1 MKALLMLVRLTWVIG
16 LALGIYIWTGHGY
29 AMLSPHIGLG
39 FTTTFLMLILAI
51 WAGTR
56 GCWRPAV
63 IAIVFAL
70 LLPVVGFG
78 QLHWMPGP
86 QHWVVRAF
94 HVIIGVAALGAV
106 EALVARATR
115 TA

>member
-29 AMLSPHIGLG
+29 SVLEAHIGLG
-39 FTTTFLMLILAI
+39 FTTTLLMLILAI
-51 WAGTR
+51 WAGMR

-78 QLHWMPGP
+78 QLHWMPGT

-94 HVIIGVAALGAV
+94 HVIIGIAALGAI
-106 EALVARATR
+106 EAAAARALR
-115 TA
+115 KA